1 MYIASQVV
9 VIVGLIVELTGRAFK
24 NKKHI
29 LLFISLASI
38 LYILSYVLLQSPLSV
53 IANTIALIRTLLYMY
68 YDEYKK
74 SYKWYLYTI
83 VVINVVFVIST
94 IIFWNNA
101 LDLTLIVSTLI
112 LSCGLAL
119 KSAHLVR
126 LTLIVNSV
134 IWMVYNLSLQSYM
147 GFVCN
152 AVGFVLTMW
161 AFIYYLKDRKNMNS
175 EVVVA
180 AEDK

>member
-94 IIFWNNA
+94 IVFLA
-101 LDLTLIVSTLI
+101 I
-112 LSCGLAL
+112 L
-119 KSAHLVR
+119 
-126 LTLIVNSV
+126 
-134 IWMVYNLSLQSYM
+134 
-147 GFVCN
+147 F
-152 AVGFVLTMW
+152 
-161 AFIYYLKDRKNMNS
+161 
-175 EVVVA
+175 E
-180 AEDK
+180 